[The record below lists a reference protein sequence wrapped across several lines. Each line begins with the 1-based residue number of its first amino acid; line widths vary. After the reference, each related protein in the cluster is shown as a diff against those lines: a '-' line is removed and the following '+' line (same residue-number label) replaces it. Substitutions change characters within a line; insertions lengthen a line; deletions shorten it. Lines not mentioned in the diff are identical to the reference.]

1 MFVVLLRFAENRG
14 EASQYM
20 AAHNDWIQWGFSD
33 GVFLVVGSL
42 QEKLGGGI
50 LAQENEIERLKERID
65 QDPFVIHNIVTAEII
80 EIAPNRVDER
90 LAFML
95 QK

>member
-20 AAHNDWIQWGFSD
+20 AAHNDWIQRGFSD

-42 QEKLGGGI
+42 QEKLGSGI